1 MSGGNVTATVLLVG
15 KLRNRKF
22 TKLAQGPTGSGKG
35 SLFAEAVSL
44 VARPLTHCL
53 SAGVAKATADES
65 SRDFEDC
72 KRVNTS

>member
-1 MSGGNVTATVLLVG
+1 MSGGNVTAAVLLVG

-22 TKLAQGPTGSGKG
+22 TKLAQGPTDSGKG
-35 SLFAEAVSL
+35 SLFAEA
-44 VARPLTHCL
+44 ARPLTHCL
-53 SAGVAKATADES
+53 SAGVAQATPDES